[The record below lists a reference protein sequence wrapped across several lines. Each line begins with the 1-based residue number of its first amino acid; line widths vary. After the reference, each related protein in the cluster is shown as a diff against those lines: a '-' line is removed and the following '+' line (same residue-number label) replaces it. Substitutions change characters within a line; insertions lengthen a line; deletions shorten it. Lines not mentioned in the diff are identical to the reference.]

1 METKLSKTSGVLTFL
16 AVISIW
22 GSPLYSQEPN
32 SQAPKNRIHVVGPD
46 GKYAADTIVHRF
58 TGGKLV
64 FMPDGKV
71 ILNGEKARRG
81 VHGYDRLIDE
91 GEGIQVEY
99 PHELGGMESMGMDG
113 GGGGEMMM
121 GMGMGSDMGME
132 MGMEEMGAEESH
144 KTPSNV
150 LYTVP
155 GEQDIFFA
163 TNPKNEF
170 AFVPWTSNLVKK
182 IQLREPATL
191 TFSVPRHYAADR
203 YVVLAV
209 WTNGF
214 VYPQFPHEQPIPLSS
229 QKDGV
234 PGGESFRD
242 ETGPGTADWRFHWF
256 VSYWQV
262 APLTEPE
269 EKDADGFHTASVT
282 MPPGEV
288 RVTLVPKER
297 FEEVQHS
304 VKLLNQL
311 SLTGGPSRIVVA
323 RSGKTAST
331 DDTPVALVENGAV
344 DLEIHGDLTEAAM
357 PDWSSDEQLIV
368 LTRISDTSQKP
379 NLTHADDYVRWAN
392 STRDERSEYRPLG
405 IVAHLTA
412 DGTYLAVGLLPGEYQ
427 AWKVAKSKLE
437 RGTEFRRALPIELL
451 TAIPAGPTT
460 NGITPLKI
468 TAKLDTP
475 SSSNTFKLP
484 TINQGSARQSVGD
497 DPFAAP
503 NTNGTKY
510 YGKRT
515 VGSYAPAIEP
525 SAAARERKRR
535 ILMLAKQIQEMD
547 RRVEVAK
554 HMLTELMREENMI
567 PARDP
572 FADPFTEKADPF
584 GGDPFG
590 GGPAAN
596 ADPFAADP
604 FGGSSAKVDP
614 FSSEPMQDPFAAP
627 RSPQPPSAD
636 PFAP

>member
-32 SQAPKNRIHVVGPD
+32 SQAPTNRIHVVGPD

-58 TGGKLV
+58 ERGQIV

-71 ILNGEKARRG
+71 VALNNDERSSSGTIG
-81 VHGYDRLIDE
+81 HIRLIDE

-99 PHELGGMESMGMDG
+99 AQEMADMDMDMDMGM
-113 GGGGEMMM
+113 M
-121 GMGMGSDMGME
+121 MGMGSDMGMG
-132 MGMEEMGAEESH
+132 MGGMGAEESH

-150 LYTVP
+150 LYSLP

-170 AFVPWTSNLVKK
+170 AFVPPSTHLVKK
-182 IQLREPATL
+182 IQLRESARL
-191 TFSVPRHYAADR
+191 TFCLPRHYPADR
-203 YVVLAV
+203 YMVLAY

-214 VYPQFPHEQPIPLSS
+214 VVPQFPLEIPQLGGVKPAMSS
-229 QKDGV
+229 
-234 PGGESFRD
+234 GGGGGFAGGGPVAG
-242 ETGPGTADWRFHWF
+242 ETGPGTSDWRFHSY
-256 VSYWQV
+256 VAYWQV

-269 EKDADGFHTASVT
+269 EKDANGFHTASLT

-288 RVTLVPKER
+288 RVTLVPKDR
-297 FEEVQHS
+297 FEEVQHNPQ
-304 VKLLNQL
+304 LLEQL

-323 RSGKTAST
+323 RSRKTANT
-331 DDTPVALVENGAV
+331 DDAPIALVENGAV
-344 DLEIHGDLTEAAM
+344 DLVIYGGLTEAAM

-368 LTRISDTSQKP
+368 LTRISDTSQKT
-379 NLTHADDYVRWAN
+379 NLTHADDYIRLAD
-392 STRDERSEYRPLG
+392 STRDERSEFRPLG

-412 DGTYLAVGLLPGEYQ
+412 GETYLAVGLLPGEYQ
-427 AWKVAKSKLE
+427 AWKVPKSKLE
-437 RGTEFRRALPIELL
+437 RGTDFRRALPIELL
-451 TAIPAGPTT
+451 TAKPAGPTT

-468 TAKLDTP
+468 MAKTGPP

-484 TINQGSARQSVGD
+484 TKNQGHARQSVGD

-503 NTNGTKY
+503 VVKPHASDVA
-510 YGKRT
+510 K
-515 VGSYAPAIEP
+515 
-525 SAAARERKRR
+525 ERKRR
-535 ILMLAKQIQEMD
+535 IQMLAKQIQEMD
-547 RRVEVAK
+547 RRVEVAEQ
-554 HMLTELMREENMI
+554 MLTELMRQENMI
-567 PARDP
+567 PARAP

-604 FGGSSAKVDP
+604 FGAKPVK
-614 FSSEPMQDPFAAP
+614 DPFAAP
-627 RSPQPPSAD
+627 QSPQSPADD